1 MGQRS
6 TFMLERQGTFQHW
19 KNIWDSKES
28 FQKTNFELLLLKD
41 CMSVFFSNK
50 NYLNWRFFNFRNKKY
65 LSKRF
70 GIKTSSRDLEKYL
83 VEKKKVKKSTAF
95 VISCFAFKYHGW
107 LFFFIQYFLKK
118 KFVTNKV
125 NFRKLKNKKKRKIKN
140 KKFNHLFYRTKSKV
154 LNFDFSYNFF

>member
-70 GIKTSSRDLEKYL
+70 GIKTNSRDLEKYL
-83 VEKKKVKKSTAF
+83 IEKKKVKKSTAF

-107 LFFFIQYFLKK
+107 LFFLYNIFWKK
-118 KFVTNKV
+118 N
-125 NFRKLKNKKKRKIKN
+125 LLLIK
-140 KKFNHLFYRTKSKV
+140 
-154 LNFDFSYNFF
+154 

>member
-19 KNIWDSKES
+19 KNVWDSKES

-50 NYLNWRFFNFRNKKY
+50 NYLSWRFFSFRNKKY

-70 GIKTSSRDLEKYL
+70 GIKTNAIDLEKYL
-83 VEKKKVKKSTAF
+83 IEKKKLKEIQLLLFLVLLLNTT
-95 VISCFAFKYHGW
+95 VD
-107 LFFFIQYFLKK
+107 FFFYTIFFKK
-118 KFVTNKV
+118 K
-125 NFRKLKNKKKRKIKN
+125 IC
-140 KKFNHLFYRTKSKV
+140 Y
-154 LNFDFSYNFF
+154 

>member
-70 GIKTSSRDLEKYL
+70 GIKTNSRDLEKYL
-83 VEKKKVKKSTAF
+83 IEKKKVKKSTAF

-125 NFRKLKNKKKRKIKN
+125 KFRKLKNKKKKKIRN

-154 LNFDFSYNFF
+154 SNFDFSFNFF

>member
-83 VEKKKVKKSTAF
+83 VEKKKSKKKVQLLLFLVLLLNTM
-95 VISCFAFKYHGW
+95 VD
-107 LFFFIQYFLKK
+107 FFFLYNTFW
-118 KFVTNKV
+118 
-125 NFRKLKNKKKRKIKN
+125 RKNLLLIR
-140 KKFNHLFYRTKSKV
+140 
-154 LNFDFSYNFF
+154 